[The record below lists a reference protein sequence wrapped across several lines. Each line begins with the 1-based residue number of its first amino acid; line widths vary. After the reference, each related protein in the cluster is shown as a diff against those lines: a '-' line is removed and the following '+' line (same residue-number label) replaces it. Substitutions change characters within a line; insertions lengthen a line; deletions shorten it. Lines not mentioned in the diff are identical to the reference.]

1 MKNLRV
7 FIIVILT
14 SLIFY
19 IIKFLIGLPIAN
31 ENTIN
36 LLLTISSIMFGVLV
50 GFFISQLWTRYTE
63 IREQQGVRS
72 SEGVNMI
79 QYASHF
85 FKDKGFEGTFK
96 KLVEKSCI
104 ADEVIKWDE
113 GHLEIPY
120 YRDIEKSF
128 NKINPKSPKDLEYFD
143 NLLDSYNS
151 FVASMVKMDVLYKE
165 RLFLS
170 QWLMLIGLSFVMF
183 ISVLLLTAANFLEQT
198 IVIIFPPIISL
209 ALTIIY
215 DLDRLLWGREAV
227 TLEPNQRILE
237 AIGARRFYLKQ
248 NAKFINKHIKGY
260 RTEENLG
267 ADLKAVYSD
276 ILKKRKI
283 ESES

>member
-1 MKNLRV
+1 MKNLRIFSILIVTSLVFYLLRV
-7 FIIVILT
+7 FIG
-14 SLIFY
+14 S
-19 IIKFLIGLPIAN
+19 PAAN

-63 IREQQGVRS
+63 IREHQGVRS

-85 FKDKGFEGTFK
+85 FKNKGFEKEFK

-104 ADEVIKWDE
+104 ADEAIRWDE
-113 GHLEIPY
+113 GHFEISY

-128 NKINPKSPKDLEYFD
+128 NKAKPKSSKDLEYFD
-143 NLLDSYNS
+143 NLLDSYNA
-151 FVASMVKMDVLYKE
+151 FVASMVKMDTLYKE

-170 QWLMLIGLSFVMF
+170 QWLMLIGLSVVMF
-183 ISVLLLTAANFLEQT
+183 ISVLLLNASNFLEQA

-215 DLDRLLWGREAV
+215 DLDRLLWGRESV

-237 AIGARRFYLKQ
+237 AIGAKRFYLKK
-248 NAKFINKHIKGY
+248 NIKFVGKHIKGY
-260 RTEENLG
+260 RTED
-267 ADLKAVYSD
+267 DLSGELKRVYTD
-276 ILKKRKI
+276 ILNKRKL
-283 ESES
+283 ESQD